1 MMGSRTRFGIA
12 LALLLLAGMML
23 LVLQLLQRVSE
34 RTARFDRMFPVMGTV
49 AELTFFTS
57 PENAQNAADAVI
69 AVFDEVTDLCNIY
82 DPESELSR
90 LNATAADKPFVCS
103 PELWSLLLESRKAY
117 AFSDGAFDI
126 TSKPLMDLWG
136 FYRKRGDS
144 LPTELEIAEAQSRV
158 GLNKV
163 IFNDD
168 DRSVKFTVRG
178 MSFDLGGIAK
188 GYAVDRAFEA
198 VSKFGI
204 RRGVINLGG
213 NLRLFPE
220 PPPGKSAYR
229 VGVRNPENKS
239 ELLDETLELCNVSLS
254 TSGDYERFV
263 TIGGVQ
269 YGHIMNPVTGRPT
282 QGRHSVTVIAPSA
295 QLADWLSTAIF
306 LQGEAL
312 ARRAESSFGGVA
324 VLIARPTEAKP

>member
-1 MMGSRTRFGIA
+1 MMTGRTRFGIA
-12 LALLLLAGMML
+12 LA
-23 LVLQLLQRVSE
+23 
-34 RTARFDRMFPVMGTV
+34 
-49 AELTFFTS
+49 
-57 PENAQNAADAVI
+57 
-69 AVFDEVTDLCNIY
+69 
-82 DPESELSR
+82 
-90 LNATAADKPFVCS
+90 
-103 PELWSLLLESRKAY
+103 LLLESRKAY

-136 FYRKRGDS
+136 FYQKRGGS

-168 DRSVKFTVRG
+168 DRSVKFTVPG

-220 PPPGKSAYR
+220 PPPGRNAYR

-239 ELLDETLELCNVSLS
+239 ELLEETLELCNVSLS

-282 QGRHSVTVIAPSA
+282 QGTHSVTVIAPSA
-295 QLADWLSTAIF
+295 LLADWLSTAIF

-312 ARRAESSFGGVA
+312 AHRAESSFGGVA
-324 VLIARPTEAKP
+324 VLIARPTDKKP

>member
-12 LALLLLAGMML
+12 LALLLLAGML
-23 LVLQLLQRVSE
+23 LLALQLLHRVSE
-34 RTARFDRMFPVMGTV
+34 RNARFDRTFPVMGTV

-57 PENAQNAADAVI
+57 PENARNAADAVT
-69 AVFDEVTDLCNIY
+69 AVFDEVTNLCNIH

-90 LNATAADKPFVCS
+90 LNATASEKPFVCS
-103 PELWSLLLESRKAY
+103 PELWYLLLESRKAF
-117 AFSDGAFDI
+117 AFSEGAFDI

-158 GLNKV
+158 GLGKV
-163 IFNDD
+163 IFNDV
-168 DRSVKFTVRG
+168 DRSVKFTVSG
-178 MSFDLGGIAK
+178 MSLDLGGIAK
-188 GYAVDRAFEA
+188 GYAVDRAFEV

-213 NLRLFPE
+213 NLRLLPE
-220 PPPGKSAYR
+220 PPPGKSAYL
-229 VGVRNPENKS
+229 VGVKNPGNKN
-239 ELLDETLELCNVSLS
+239 ELLNETLELCDVSLS

-263 TIGGVQ
+263 TIGGVR

-282 QGRHSVTVIAPSA
+282 QGTHSVTVIAPSA
-295 QLADWLSTAIF
+295 LLADWLSTAIF
-306 LQGEAL
+306 LRGDAL
-312 ARRAESSFGGVA
+312 ARRAENSFGGVA
-324 VLIARPTEAKP
+324 VIVARPVEAKP